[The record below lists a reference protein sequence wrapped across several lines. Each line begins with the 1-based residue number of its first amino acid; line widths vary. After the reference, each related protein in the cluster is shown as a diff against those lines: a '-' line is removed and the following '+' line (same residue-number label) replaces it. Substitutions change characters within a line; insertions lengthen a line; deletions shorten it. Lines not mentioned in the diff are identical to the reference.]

1 VAEVIEA
8 TEVRVD
14 IKVVERN
21 WLRSYR
27 RTTLGCTHFADSA
40 GQGADPLA
48 PVNKTIEL
56 THG

>member
-1 VAEVIEA
+1 VIEA

-14 IKVVERN
+14 IKVVAALSAAFLS
-21 WLRSYR
+21 W
-27 RTTLGCTHFADSA
+27 TTPGCTHFADST
-40 GQGADPLA
+40 GQRPAPLA